1 VFKPVEASR
10 VSEGV
15 CEQIE
20 QAILTGKLSTGDRLP
35 SERSLMEQFRASRGS
50 IREALR
56 VLESR
61 GLIQIRHGDPAGP
74 LVVGSFGK
82 AITHYFGALARAD
95 RLALDDVIE
104 FRMLIEGA
112 AAYLAAGQTK
122 ARLRPLVDAFKQ
134 MEASADPDQLHQ
146 ADLLFHRREVE
157 VSGNPILVVLE
168 DALHQHLGT
177 LAVSRGLAELPFAEA
192 SRLTVAGH
200 RLVLDAILAGN
211 GDLAALRS
219 RTNLQLAYA
228 RLLPAEG
235 RKRLRAML
243 DMTRGSELGPLPK
256 V

>member
-1 VFKPVEASR
+1 MFKPIEASR

-15 CEQIE
+15 SEQVE
-20 QAILTGKLSTGDRLP
+20 QAILTGKLSIGDRLP

-74 LVVGSFGK
+74 LVVGTFGK
-82 AITHYFGALARAD
+82 AITHYFGALARAE
-95 RLALDDVIE
+95 RLALEDVIE

-112 AAYLAAGQTK
+112 AVYLAAGQTK
-122 ARLRPLVDAFKQ
+122 ARLSPLVDAFKQ
-134 MEASADPDQLHQ
+134 MESSTDSEQLHQ

-157 VSGNPILVVLE
+157 VGGNPILVVLE

-192 SRLTVAGH
+192 RRLIVLGH
-200 RLVLDAILAGN
+200 GRVLEAILSGD
-211 GDLAALRS
+211 GDLAALRA
-219 RTNLQLAYA
+219 RTNLQMAYA
-228 RLLPAEG
+228 RLLPAAG

-243 DMTRGSELGPLPK
+243 DMTRGSELLELPTK
-256 V
+256 

>member
-10 VSEGV
+10 VSEGI

-20 QAILTGKLSTGDRLP
+20 HAILTGKLSTGDRLP

-192 SRLTVAGH
+192 SRLTLAGH
-200 RLVLDAILAGN
+200 GLVLDAILAGN